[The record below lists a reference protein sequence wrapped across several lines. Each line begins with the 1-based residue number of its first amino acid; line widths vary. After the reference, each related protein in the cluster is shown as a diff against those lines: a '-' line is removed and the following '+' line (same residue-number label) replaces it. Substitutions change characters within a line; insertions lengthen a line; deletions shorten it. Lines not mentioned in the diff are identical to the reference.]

1 MRNKEIKGY
10 MADNEQ
16 TSDPFDKL
24 YSRWA
29 TYALDKR
36 RDPPSRERWDVI
48 VMFLLT
54 SRDPARQARYVD
66 VASGKGESLGS
77 DAYKLWLEMPDDT
90 PNRTAPVH
98 TKKELP
104 EYEKAHL
111 GSMRAVM
118 EERGLG
124 ERYNSIVTGQVAFDT
139 ARSQKAR
146 KAQTSV
152 MIMGCAGIGAIIL
165 MMLAVLL
172 IIGIQLIGK

>member
-1 MRNKEIKGY
+1 

-16 TSDPFDKL
+16 TVDPFDKL
-24 YSRWA
+24 YSKWA
-29 TYALDKR
+29 TFALVKR
-36 RDPPSRERWDVI
+36 RDAPSRERWDAI

-54 SRDPARQARYVD
+54 SRDPARQERYVD

-77 DAYKLWLEMPDDT
+77 DAYKLWLEMPDDA
-90 PNRTAPVH
+90 PNRTAPAR
-98 TKKELP
+98 TNKELA

-118 EERGLG
+118 EARGLG

-139 ARSQKAR
+139 ARSQRAR

-152 MIMGCAGIGAIIL
+152 LIMGCAGIGAIIL

-172 IIGIQLIGK
+172 IIGVQLMGK